1 MASSTFKTSSFKYF
15 LASTKISPL
24 FKAKIHLAKGSNPFA
39 LAAVAFV
46 FLFLYKD
53 DKDLQ
58 LRLIV

>member
-46 FLFLYKD
+46 FLFLYF
-53 DKDLQ
+53 
-58 LRLIV
+58 